1 MAFMAMMGADS
12 VAYHEANVSLRADD
26 HPGQALAYYASRG
39 ETPLVWGGSGAAAL
53 GLSGRVTS
61 AQFHALYG
69 PGGAVDPATGERLVR
84 TKRPGMELVIAAHKS
99 VAELGVIGRA
109 EHMHRILDAERDAT
123 LHYLDRLVI
132 QQGGRRGDAAVS
144 TRTGGL
150 IYAVTRHATS
160 RAGDPNPHDHVLI
173 ANLVRMADDKG
184 GWKGA
189 HTALVREHLHAATMF
204 GRVAAAH
211 EAVRL
216 GYGIERDDGP
226 SGKLGHWRIA
236 GIPDEVIEVHSKR
249 TAEIEAEMDRLGYSS
264 FRAKGIV
271 ARNTRAH
278 KRHEPVGDLMARW
291 RSEIE
296 SVGWSVES
304 LQRAVSEHRRRPLR
318 PARTEERD
326 VVSKVLAPD
335 GPLAA
340 RKVFARRHVVVAVAP
355 ELFGADPGDLPRM
368 VDRVLADPEALP
380 LVATAGAWGRVWAT
394 ATTVAT
400 EQAIAAAVERQ
411 VNRTDA
417 PEVDD
422 VAARRAMAER
432 EAAMGK
438 HLTLGQRSAVRAIT
452 TSGRGA
458 ELVVGVAG
466 AGKTTALAA
475 VREAFESEGF
485 EVIGTST
492 SGQAARTLRN
502 AAGIEESRTLASLT
516 WRLDHGQLRLTDR
529 HVVILDEAA
538 MTEDAAMLRLL
549 QAAGDAG
556 AKVVMVGDHRQLGA
570 VGPGG
575 GFEALVSRYGP
586 AVHVLDQN
594 VRQRN
599 VAERA
604 ALEQLR
610 AGDVARAVAHYAR
623 SRCIRAAPDRAAALE
638 ATVAG
643 WAADMAEGRNAAMY
657 AWRRASVAELNRLA
671 RERWRSMGRLGKEEL
686 AASGGTTYAV
696 GDRVVTLAPGAGGKV
711 VTSETGTVIALDAE
725 RQSLTVRMDDGDAVR
740 ALRGEEIAS
749 ERLAHGYA
757 VTVHRSQGA
766 TVERTHALEDGGGR
780 ELAYVKMSR
789 ATDRSTVY
797 VVADSVEQAVEDLR
811 REWKSERR
819 LTWAIDHAPSVGR
832 PVATP
837 SRDVDAALRRGRL
850 LAERHAILAVVPA
863 DPAAAIRTAEREL
876 GGLRRRRAD
885 LETGRGHYAN
895 HPLNRAVL
903 DHEQAHANV
912 IRLEGDLNNRRPPRR
927 ERREKETQLVQWHA
941 RLIASAR
948 TVQDIR
954 TPEVKRIARAET
966 HITGRLAGLHDQ
978 QERRADWMASH
989 PEAARRVDR
998 IDRELQALA
1007 VVLERPAKETDLV
1020 RGPIRSR
1027 PSSHEVPVASRSLD
1041 IGVGL

>member
-1 MAFMAMMGADS
+1 MAFMAMMGANS

-26 HPGQALAYYASRG
+26 HPGQTLEYYASRG

-53 GLSGRVTS
+53 GLSGSVTS
-61 AQFHALYG
+61 GQFHALYG
-69 PGGAVDPATGERLVR
+69 PGGAVDPTTGERLVR

-144 TRTGGL
+144 TRTGGM

-173 ANLVRMADDKG
+173 ANLVHMADGKG

-216 GYGIERDDGP
+216 GYGIERDHGP

-236 GIPDEVIEVHSKR
+236 GIPDEVMEVHSKR
-249 TAEIEAEMDRLGYSS
+249 TAEIEAEMDRLGHSS

-291 RSEIE
+291 RAEIE
-296 SVGWSVES
+296 SVGWSIES
-304 LQRAVSEHRRRPLR
+304 LQRAVTEHRRRPLR
-318 PARTEERD
+318 PERPD
-326 VVSKVLAPD
+326 ERQIAAKALAPD

-355 ELFGADPGDLPRM
+355 ELFGADPAELPRM

-411 VNRTDA
+411 IVRTDA
-417 PEVDD
+417 PEVDEL
-422 VAARRAMAER
+422 AAHRAMAER

-516 WRLDHGQLRLTDR
+516 WRLDHGQLRLTNR

-538 MTEDAAMLRLL
+538 MTEDTAMLRLL

-610 AGDVARAVAHYAR
+610 ASDVAKAVAHYAR
-623 SRCIRAAPDRAAALE
+623 SRCIRAAPDRATALE
-638 ATVAG
+638 ATAAG
-643 WAADMAEGRNAAMY
+643 WAQDVAEGRNAAMY
-657 AWRRASVAELNRLA
+657 AWRRANVAELNRLA
-671 RERWRSMGRLGKEEL
+671 RQTWRSMGRLGDEEL
-686 AASGGTTYAV
+686 TAPGGTAYAV

-711 VTSETGTVIALDAE
+711 VTSETGTVIALDVE
-725 RQSLTVRMDDGDAVR
+725 RQSLSVRMDDGDAVR
-740 ALRGEEIAS
+740 VLRGEEIAAD
-749 ERLAHGYA
+749 RLAHGYA

-797 VVADSVEQAVEDLR
+797 VVADSIEQAAEDLR
-811 REWKSERR
+811 RDWRAERR
-819 LTWAIDHAPSVGR
+819 LTWAIDRSPAIGR
-832 PVATP
+832 TP
-837 SRDVDAALRRGRL
+837 LRRDVDAALRRAEL
-850 LAERHAILAVVPA
+850 VAERHALLAAVPA
-863 DPAAAIRTAEREL
+863 DPTAAIRAAEREL
-876 GGLRRRRAD
+876 DRLRRRRAD
-885 LETGRGHYAN
+885 LATGRGAYAD

-903 DHEQAHANV
+903 NHEQATATV
-912 IRLEGDLNNRRPPRR
+912 ARLQGNLASGRLPRR
-927 ERREKETQLVQWHA
+927 ERREKEAELARWRVRHAAAAKALDSLV
-941 RLIASAR
+941 
-948 TVQDIR
+948 
-954 TPEVKRIARAET
+954 TPERRRLDKAEVNV
-966 HITGRLAGLHDQ
+966 TGRLSSLHEQ
-978 QERRADWMASH
+978 RERRHSWFAGH
-989 PEAARRVDR
+989 PEAARRIDHIEREVETLNVVADHPGPGLAAGRGGSRDLPWRRHAPVVDR
-998 IDRELQALA
+998 GL
-1007 VVLERPAKETDLV
+1007 DL
-1020 RGPIRSR
+1020 
-1027 PSSHEVPVASRSLD
+1027 
-1041 IGVGL
+1041 GVGR

>member
-1 MAFMAMMGADS
+1 
-12 VAYHEANVSLRADD
+12 
-26 HPGQALAYYASRG
+26 
-39 ETPLVWGGSGAAAL
+39 
-53 GLSGRVTS
+53 
-61 AQFHALYG
+61 
-69 PGGAVDPATGERLVR
+69 
-84 TKRPGMELVIAAHKS
+84 
-99 VAELGVIGRA
+99 
-109 EHMHRILDAERDAT
+109 
-123 LHYLDRLVI
+123 
-132 QQGGRRGDAAVS
+132 
-144 TRTGGL
+144 
-150 IYAVTRHATS
+150 
-160 RAGDPNPHDHVLI
+160 
-173 ANLVRMADDKG
+173 
-184 GWKGA
+184 
-189 HTALVREHLHAATMF
+189 
-204 GRVAAAH
+204 
-211 EAVRL
+211 
-216 GYGIERDDGP
+216 
-226 SGKLGHWRIA
+226 
-236 GIPDEVIEVHSKR
+236 
-249 TAEIEAEMDRLGYSS
+249 
-264 FRAKGIV
+264 
-271 ARNTRAH
+271 
-278 KRHEPVGDLMARW
+278 MARW
-291 RSEIE
+291 RGEIE
-296 SVGWSVES
+296 SVGWSIES
-304 LQRAVSEHRRRPLR
+304 LQRAVTEHRRRSLR
-318 PARTEERD
+318 PARPDEREIAI
-326 VVSKVLAPD
+326 KALAPD

-355 ELFGADPGDLPRM
+355 ELFGVDPAQLPRM

-411 VNRTDA
+411 VTRTDA
-417 PEVDD
+417 PEVDELS
-422 VAARRAMAER
+422 ARRAMSER

-475 VREAFESEGF
+475 VREAFEAEGYT
-485 EVIGTST
+485 VIGTST

-516 WRLDHGQLRLTDR
+516 WRLDHGSVRLTNR

-538 MTEDAAMLRLL
+538 MTEDFAMLRLL

-556 AKVVMVGDHRQLGA
+556 AKVVIVGDHRQLGA

-575 GFEALVSRYGP
+575 GFEALVSRFGP

-643 WAADMAEGRNAAMY
+643 WADDMAKGRNAAMY
-657 AWRRASVAELNRLA
+657 AWRRANVAELNRLA
-671 RERWRSMGRLGKEEL
+671 RQTWRSMGRLGAEEL
-686 AASGGTTYAV
+686 TAPGGTAYAV

-725 RQSLTVRMDDGDAVR
+725 RQSLSVRLDDGDAVR
-740 ALRGEEIAS
+740 VLGGEEIAVD
-749 ERLAHGYA
+749 RLAHGYA

-811 REWKSERR
+811 REWKAERR
-819 LTWAIDHAPSVGR
+819 LTWAVDHSPALGR
-832 PVATP
+832 QVTTP

-850 LAERHAILAVVPA
+850 LAERHALLACVPA
-863 DPAAAIRTAEREL
+863 DPTTEIRAAEREL
-876 GGLRRRRAD
+876 DGLRRRRAD
-885 LETGRGHYAN
+885 LATGRGHYAN
-895 HPLNRAVL
+895 HPLNRALL
-903 DHEQAHANV
+903 DHQQAQENV
-912 IRLEGDLNNRRPPRR
+912 ARLAGYLSGRRLPRR
-927 ERREKETQLVQWHA
+927 ERHA
-941 RLIASAR
+941 KQAELAEWRARFSACVR
-948 TVQDIR
+948 TANAIR
-954 TPEVKRIARAET
+954 TPERTRVDRAEANVA
-966 HITGRLAGLHDQ
+966 GRLARLYEQRKDR
-978 QERRADWMASH
+978 ERWLASH
-989 PEAARRVDR
+989 PDAAARIAVVDR
-998 IDRELQALA
+998 EVNALAALA
-1007 VVLERPAKETDLV
+1007 VGPTPGSGLERGQA
-1020 RGPIRSR
+1020 RGR
-1027 PSSHEVPVASRSLD
+1027 PRMREVPVVEHSPHLGID
-1041 IGVGL
+1041 L